1 MKIIKEN
8 KSSDINNLR
17 DMLKREK
24 EIENIIYKYGFEGAM
39 KYRDEYHQLLS
50 DIGKL
55 AEKIDGKNS
64 IYGKGIIGKLTDEL
78 KGENF
83 KMKIIKESEIKIS
96 DDIRDDLSELHQKVE
111 RELKKIVTSDEWG
124 FSKDEFKH
132 YFRVDLEIMDDQRA
146 RIEIGAEVS
155 YNGLEELCNKLDTVV
170 QSYDEGAYFE
180 PVDPGIAE
188 CWIEFE
194 NLEKTR

>member
-1 MKIIKEN
+1 
-8 KSSDINNLR
+8 
-17 DMLKREK
+17 
-24 EIENIIYKYGFEGAM
+24 
-39 KYRDEYHQLLS
+39 
-50 DIGKL
+50 
-55 AEKIDGKNS
+55 
-64 IYGKGIIGKLTDEL
+64 
-78 KGENF
+78 
-83 KMKIIKESEIKIS
+83 MKIIKESRIEIS
-96 DDIRDDLSELHQKVE
+96 DDIRQDLSELHQKLISKL
-111 RELKKIVTSDEWG
+111 RKIVTSDEWG
-124 FSKDEFKH
+124 FDEKDFKH

-155 YNGLEELCNKLDTVV
+155 YNGLEELCNKLDAVV